1 MRVMALLV
9 TALLVAAPAW
19 SQSSAQQTPPSQTPS
34 PSSSDVSAKPSPALE
49 LPVSLAKIRGALE
62 RPAPRI
68 LFRGIDD
75 KTKADFRVEIVERQK
90 IEDLLA
96 SLNFKSGPTPPGGVY
111 GWEQQRVMF
120 PSSSNPFAQPY
131 AAFGQGQ
138 LVTILLENLIGKYI
152 AGKAI
157 NAVSNARRESAEQ
170 AARRQVVE
178 AIADY
183 CSAQPNAGT
192 GIRLCASAPPIR

>member
-9 TALLVAAPAW
+9 TALLFTAPVVARQASPSAPCSSEQDAAPA
-19 SQSSAQQTPPSQTPS
+19 
-34 PSSSDVSAKPSPALE
+34 PAPD
-49 LPVSLAKIRGALE
+49 LPVSIAKIRSALE

-75 KTKADFRVEIVERQK
+75 KTKADFRVEIIERRK

-96 SLNFKSGPTPPGGVY
+96 SLNFKSGPTPPGGIY

-120 PSSSNPFAQPY
+120 PASSNPLAQPY

-138 LVTILLENLIGKYI
+138 LVTILVENLIGKYI

-157 NAVSNARRESAEQ
+157 QAVSNARRESAEQ
-170 AARRQVVE
+170 TARRQVAE

-192 GIRLCASAPPIR
+192 GIRLCASAPAIR